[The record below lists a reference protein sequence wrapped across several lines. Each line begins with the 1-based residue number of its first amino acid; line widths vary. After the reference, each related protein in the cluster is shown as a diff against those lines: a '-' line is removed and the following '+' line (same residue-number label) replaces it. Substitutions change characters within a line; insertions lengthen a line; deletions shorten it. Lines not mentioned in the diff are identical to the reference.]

1 MSSRFASLESQH
13 VVVVQIAVIVVVGR
27 SFEKATGA
35 VDRRGMIDLEIVE
48 ENPVEE
54 KRRRD
59 LRTEDTVD
67 VAFGIADPFVAAVVA
82 AVVVVRTFAKHCA
95 AAYDAYHTDSQVRE
109 SFYQELR

>member
-67 VAFGIADPFVAAVVA
+67 VAFGIADPFVA
-82 AVVVVRTFAKHCA
+82 VVVVRTFAKHCA

>member
-67 VAFGIADPFVAAVVA
+67 VAFGIADPIVA

>member
-67 VAFGIADPFVAAVVA
+67 VAFGIADRFVAAVV
-82 AVVVVRTFAKHCA
+82 VVVVRTFAKHCA

>member
-67 VAFGIADPFVAAVVA
+67 VAFGIADPFVAAVV
-82 AVVVVRTFAKHCA
+82 VVVRTFAKHCA

>member
-1 MSSRFASLESQH
+1 
-13 VVVVQIAVIVVVGR
+13 
-27 SFEKATGA
+27 
-35 VDRRGMIDLEIVE
+35 MIDLEIVE

-82 AVVVVRTFAKHCA
+82 AVVVRTFAKHCA